1 MYEFSGTR
9 QGSCAHVEHTVE
21 VNQQMSDT
29 GYRKTHAFS
38 ALGLSWRHL
47 SMVIAGIDG
56 KVCILKLLRFF
67 TGAIGKALGLEG
79 TVIGRKFDLAVFC
92 ARVQATPKESNVLRQ
107 DLVRGLKDYYEAT
120 YGYDRYGAETIFM
133 VPERMSE
140 PYIFGFGCRR
150 IFHDR
155 RISPTTKAATARLA
169 LDTVIYG
176 HDGGIP
182 FAFFGILALLATE
195 RHLSVHELRYG
206 LVVSAGETA
215 PFRGLEKAEYL
226 DFFRQLL
233 ACEAMPPIERLFWS
247 HSLIARHQ
255 DGLGEAELINLV
267 VGDERFA
274 IEDRYEVCAAWL
286 RFRQP
291 RLAVSVPITGSGFRA
306 EFIAEHMPFWIA
318 HSPSWPLP
326 TMVRL
331 ALTWL
336 PRLGADPTQMCE
348 EYIAYGDT
356 FSDQVRAAVA
366 DIMAEHHARMSDAQ
380 VKRMIDQGIAISGSS
395 PIRRKFYQLGTTL
408 FGPEYLERATCD
420 SANSVRQWAARQ
432 KLKQA

>member
-1 MYEFSGTR
+1 
-9 QGSCAHVEHTVE
+9 
-21 VNQQMSDT
+21 
-29 GYRKTHAFS
+29 
-38 ALGLSWRHL
+38 
-47 SMVIAGIDG
+47 
-56 KVCILKLLRFF
+56 
-67 TGAIGKALGLEG
+67 LEG
-79 TVIGRKFDLAVFC
+79 TLIGRKFDLAYFC
-92 ARVQATPKESNVLRQ
+92 AHVRATPKESNVLRQ

-133 VPERMSE
+133 VPERMSD

-150 IFHDR
+150 ILHDR
-155 RISPTTKAATARLA
+155 RISLATKVATATLA
-169 LDTVIYG
+169 LDMVVYG
-176 HDGGIP
+176 NDGGIP
-182 FAFFGILALLATE
+182 FAFFGFLAFLAME
-195 RHLSVHELRYG
+195 RRLSEQDLRYG
-206 LVVSAGETA
+206 LVVSAGEIA

-233 ACEAMPPIERLFWS
+233 AYEAMPAMERLFWS

-255 DGLGEAELINLV
+255 DGLGGAELINLV
-267 VGDERFA
+267 AGDERFA
-274 IEDRYEVCAAWL
+274 TEDRYEVCAAWL

-291 RLAVSVPITGSGFRA
+291 RLAVSVPIPDGGFRG

-331 ALTWL
+331 ALIWL
-336 PRLGADPTQMCE
+336 PRLGADPSQLCE

-366 DIMAEHHARMSDAQ
+366 DIIAEHHASMPNAQ
-380 VKRMIDQGIAISGSS
+380 VKSVIEKGIAISGSS

-432 KLKQA
+432 KQKQA